1 MNLQALSEH
10 VYYLPGGVNAAIV
23 TNAANTNAANTN
35 ATNEAVLVDT
45 GQDKNSGRELRKAC
59 EHLNVRPVAIINSH
73 AHADHFGGNDYL
85 LRQFDIPVYAPPFE
99 ASLMQSPLLEPVY
112 LFNGAKPLA
121 EMYSKWLM
129 AKPSRVDYHLS
140 PGDIDIHGINLTVL
154 DTSGHAHVQCS
165 FEVDGVLLAAD
176 ALFGEAVLEKYP
188 LPFGQNIAQQIAS
201 ARALRERQVQI
212 TLPGHGTPTE
222 DLDTLVSRN
231 LAAFERAAEAVTEA
245 VTETVTEA
253 VAEAVT
259 DKSQGISTAD
269 VLQRT
274 CRILAITMTDIPRY
288 TLNLCTVM
296 AYLSYLREQ
305 GRVAVML
312 QDNLLLWQAT

>member
-1 MNLQALSEH
+1 MNIQALSEH
-10 VYYLPGGVNAAIV
+10 VYYLPGGVNMALV
-23 TNAANTNAANTN
+23 TNGAGD
-35 ATNEAVLVDT
+35 AVLVDT

-85 LRQFDIPVYAPPFE
+85 LRQFDIPVYAPSFE

-129 AKPSRVDYHLS
+129 AKPSRVDCHLS

-165 FEVDGVLLAAD
+165 LEVAGVLLAAD
-176 ALFGEAVLEKYP
+176 ALFGEALLEKYP
-188 LPFGQNIAQQIAS
+188 LPFGQDIAQQIAS

-212 TLPGHGTPTE
+212 TLPGHGTPTD

-245 VTETVTEA
+245 VTEA
-253 VAEAVT
+253 VA
-259 DKSQGISTAD
+259 D
-269 VLQRT
+269 
-274 CRILAITMTDIPRY
+274 
-288 TLNLCTVM
+288 
-296 AYLSYLREQ
+296 
-305 GRVAVML
+305 
-312 QDNLLLWQAT
+312 

>member
-1 MNLQALSEH
+1 MNVQALSEH
-10 VYYLPGGVNAAIV
+10 VYYLPGGVNAALV
-23 TNAANTNAANTN
+23 TNDSG
-35 ATNEAVLVDT
+35 EAVVVDT
-45 GQDKNSGRELRKAC
+45 GQDKNSGRDLRKAC
-59 EHLNVRPVAIINSH
+59 EQLGVRPVAIINSH

-129 AKPSRVDYHLS
+129 AKPSRVDHHLS
-140 PGDIDIHGINLTVL
+140 PGDLDIHGINLTVL

-165 FEVDGVLLAAD
+165 LEVDGVLLAAD
-176 ALFGEAVLEKYP
+176 ALFGEALLEKYP
-188 LPFGQNIAQQIAS
+188 LPFGQDISQQIAS
-201 ARALRERQVQI
+201 AAALRDCQVQV
-212 TLPGHGTPTE
+212 TLPGHGTPTA
-222 DLDTLVSRN
+222 DLDTLVNRN
-231 LAAFERAAEAVTEA
+231 LAAFERAAEAVA
-245 VTETVTEA
+245 ETVANT
-253 VAEAVT
+253 VT
-259 DKSQGISTAD
+259 DTGQGISTAE

-305 GRVAVML
+305 EQLEVVL
-312 QDNLLLWQAT
+312 KDNLLLWHVA